1 MTGSLT
7 APIPRTATVLDPM
20 PNGNGNGN
28 GVVASGMRSIQEVIN
43 GHSLTA
49 DALPTFRLGACL
61 VPKGQIYD
69 TVHRRFGDV
78 SEDIDGVL

>member
-20 PNGNGNGN
+20 PNGNGNG
-28 GVVASGMRSIQEVIN
+28 VVASGMRSMQGVIN

-49 DALPTFRLGACL
+49 DALPTFHLGACL
-61 VPKGQIYD
+61 VPKGRIYD